1 MTAADF
7 SGAMASDRS
16 DASASDRPEAPARAP
31 ITPMGPGRE
40 FDLIRALVGE
50 SGALGPAV
58 LVGPGD
64 DAAVLQ
70 VGRLVVSTDLSV
82 EDVHFR
88 RSWVSLEEIGF
99 RAVMAAASD
108 LAAMAAKPVGV
119 LLSLAV
125 ATNEAEAVLAKLG
138 DGIRE
143 ALEDLGV
150 GLVGGD
156 LTASPGPLVLDATVL
171 GDAIEPVTRRGAD
184 PGDEI
189 WVTGVLGGS
198 SGAVRAWSGG
208 TEPDRGL
215 REAFARPVA
224 RTREALW
231 LVEHGDVH
239 AMIDLSD
246 GLAGDVGHLAAASG
260 VRIEIESDLVP
271 VHPELGGNG
280 VELALSGGEDY
291 ELCLAS
297 APGALGPLVEAFN
310 ERFETALTQVG
321 RVVGGEGVH
330 IEGFDS
336 PDGVVN
342 ARGFDHFLPGPT
354 PC

>member
-1 MTAADF
+1 
-7 SGAMASDRS
+7 
-16 DASASDRPEAPARAP
+16 
-31 ITPMGPGRE
+31 MGPGRE

-50 SGALGPAV
+50 SDALGAAV

-88 RSWVSLEEIGF
+88 RSWISLEEVGF

-119 LLSLAV
+119 LLSVAV
-125 ATNEAEAVLAKLG
+125 ATNEAEAVLGKLG
-138 DGIRE
+138 DGVRG
-143 ALEDLGV
+143 ALADLGV

-156 LTASPGPLVLDATVL
+156 LTASPGPLVLDVTVL
-171 GDAIEPVTRRGAD
+171 GEAIEPVTRRGAV
-184 PGDEI
+184 PEDEI

-198 SGAVRAWSGG
+198 SGAVHAWSEGR
-208 TEPDRGL
+208 EPERGL

-231 LVEHGDVH
+231 LVEHGDLH

-260 VRIEIESDLVP
+260 VRIEIEPDLIP
-271 VHPELGGNG
+271 VHPGLGGNG
-280 VELALSGGEDY
+280 LELALSGGEDY
-291 ELCLAS
+291 ELCLVS
-297 APGALGPLVEAFN
+297 APGVLGPLVEAFQ
-310 ERFETALTQVG
+310 EEFETTLTQVG
-321 RVVGGEGVH
+321 RVMEGGGVH

-336 PDGVVN
+336 RDGVVS
-342 ARGFDHFLPGPT
+342 ARGFDHFAPGPT
-354 PC
+354 AC